1 MPIYNKKSKPET
13 NVTDSSEWH
22 NKRPL
27 TLRLSFYDFRFY
39 CVEQYMHAAKALIFN
54 DVNTFVQIMESK
66 LPSEAKKLGRQV
78 SP

>member
-1 MPIYNKKSKPET
+1 MAQQK
-13 NVTDSSEWH
+13 
-22 NKRPL
+22 PL
-27 TLRLSFYDFRFY
+27 TKLLSFYDFRFY

-78 SP
+78 KVLSSEMDLAEIRLIR

>member
-1 MPIYNKKSKPET
+1 MAQQK
-13 NVTDSSEWH
+13 
-22 NKRPL
+22 PL
-27 TLRLSFYDFRFY
+27 TLLLSFYNVRFY

-54 DVNTFVQIMESK
+54 DVATFVQIMESK

>member
-1 MPIYNKKSKPET
+1 MAQQK
-13 NVTDSSEWH
+13 
-22 NKRPL
+22 PL
-27 TLRLSFYDFRFY
+27 TLLLSFYDFRFY